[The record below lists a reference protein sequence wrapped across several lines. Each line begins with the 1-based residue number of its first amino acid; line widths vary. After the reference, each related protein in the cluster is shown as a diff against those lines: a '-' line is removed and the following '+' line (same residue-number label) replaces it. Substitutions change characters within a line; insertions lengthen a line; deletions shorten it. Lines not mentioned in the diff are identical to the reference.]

1 MRLPWKEMRIRKRL
15 TSSSKVTI
23 QRNKKN
29 QSLLSKRKENLVGV
43 VEILKNKTIAS
54 LLETTKSYYIILRNA
69 I

>member
-1 MRLPWKEMRIRKRL
+1 MRIRKRL

-29 QSLLSKRKENLVGV
+29 QSLLSKRKENLVAV

>member
-1 MRLPWKEMRIRKRL
+1 MRIKKRL

-23 QRNKKN
+23 QRNKKK
-29 QSLLSKRKENLVGV
+29 QSLLSKRKENLVAV
-43 VEILKNKTIAS
+43 VEILKTKTIAS